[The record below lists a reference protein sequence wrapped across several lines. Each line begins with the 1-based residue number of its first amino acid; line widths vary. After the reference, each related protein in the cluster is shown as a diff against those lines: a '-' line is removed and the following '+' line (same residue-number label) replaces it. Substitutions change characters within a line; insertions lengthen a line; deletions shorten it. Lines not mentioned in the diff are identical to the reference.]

1 MMMLVEKIKNS
12 LKLSDT
18 HCRIIQNVFWAM
30 CGKMF
35 TLASQSVIG
44 IFIARYLGPAQY
56 GIMSYVI
63 SYVTLFTILASFGLD
78 YIEIRELAY
87 RKEERDDIMKTV
99 FYGRCFFSVAVVLL
113 IMGILCFTQPG
124 RQVATLIMIYSIS
137 LVFSS
142 FNVIR
147 NYFTA
152 MVDNKHI
159 AQSEI
164 CRSLLGAITKVIL
177 LILAAPLIWFIVA
190 LVFDF
195 FILALGY
202 LSIYLK
208 TNHLNI
214 FALPGKF
221 NGEILKYLLRESWPL
236 LLSHSI
242 VIAYQKIDQIMVY
255 DMLNS
260 RAAGLY
266 GAAMQIVDL
275 ATFIPTIISLTLM
288 PLLKIS
294 YETDSA
300 EYDKRRLF
308 FLDLSFWGSFI
319 LTIGICC
326 VGYWIFALLYGK
338 AYLGVVPV
346 FQIMIWKVIGSTMS
360 STSGQLIII
369 EGVQK
374 YAIIRNLGACVICII
389 ANKLLIPTLGLT
401 GASLVAVITAFFAG
415 FISNLF
421 IPRYRLYFNLQCNS
435 ILRGWKRLLVSC
447 GNHFGYPSVS
457 A

>member
-1 MMMLVEKIKNS
+1 MMMLVEKLKTS

-44 IFIARYLGPAQY
+44 ILIARYLGPAQY
-56 GIMSYVI
+56 GIMNYVI

-159 AQSEI
+159 AQSEM
-164 CRSLLGAITKVIL
+164 CRSFLGAIVKVIL
-177 LILAAPLIWFIVA
+177 LILAAPLIWFIIA

-242 VIAYQKIDQIMVY
+242 VIVYQKIDQIMVY

-275 ATFIPTIISLTLM
+275 TAFIPTIVSLTLM
-288 PLLKIS
+288 PLLKVS
-294 YETDSA
+294 RETNLK
-300 EYDKRRLF
+300 EYDNQRLL
-308 FLDLSFWGSFI
+308 FLDLSFWGAFL
-319 LTIGICC
+319 LTIGMSFI
-326 VGYWIFALLYGK
+326 GYWIFAVLYGK
-338 AYLGVVPV
+338 AYLGIVPV

-360 STSGQLIII
+360 SASGQLIII

-374 YAIIRNLGACVICII
+374 YAILRNLGACIICIM
-389 ANKLLIPTLGLT
+389 ANKFLIPLLGLV
-401 GASLVAVITAFFAG
+401 GAGLVAVITWFFAG
-415 FISNLF
+415 FISNLL
-421 IPRYRLYFNLQCNS
+421 IPKYRIYFNLQCNS
-435 ILRGWKRLLVSC
+435 IFWGWRRLFFLC
-447 GNHFGYPSVS
+447 RKHLWPSSSS